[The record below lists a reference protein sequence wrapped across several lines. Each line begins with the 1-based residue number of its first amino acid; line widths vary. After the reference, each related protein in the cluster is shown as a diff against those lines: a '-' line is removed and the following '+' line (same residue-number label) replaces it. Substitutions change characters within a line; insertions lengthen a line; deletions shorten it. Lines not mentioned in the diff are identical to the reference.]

1 MANGSKTQKTY
12 ELWMEMS
19 LGSLILDKINC
30 MCSKADEPTRHF
42 VVYIRETYLHIEMA
56 AKSILLPSTVAWS
69 DLTTA
74 SCSWVTPL

>member
-1 MANGSKTQKTY
+1 MC

-19 LGSLILDKINC
+19 LRSLILDKMNC
-30 MCSKADEPTRHF
+30 ICNNTDEPTRHF
-42 VVYIRETYLHIEMA
+42 IVYIKETYRHVEMA

-74 SCSWVTPL
+74 SCLWVSPL